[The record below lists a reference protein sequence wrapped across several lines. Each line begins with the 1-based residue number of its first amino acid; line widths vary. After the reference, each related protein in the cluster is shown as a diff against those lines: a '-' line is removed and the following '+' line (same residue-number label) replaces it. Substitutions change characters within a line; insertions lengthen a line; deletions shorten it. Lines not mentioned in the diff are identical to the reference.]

1 MSFCPFV
8 SFEKKKKTNKKK
20 LSSSQQLASSWSKNE
35 GLSESE
41 FYYPDEIHK
50 NTNNENINKQK
61 QASQKTE
68 QQPQLVDKVHDLLK
82 SKGLKTVGKTL
93 HDLSHS
99 FLMPFD
105 VDVNCAFKAQNPQKI
120 KFVFVP
126 F

>member
-8 SFEKKKKTNKKK
+8 SFEKNKNKKQ

-35 GLSESE
+35 WLSESE
-41 FYYPDEIHK
+41 FCYPDEIHK

-61 QASQKTE
+61 QASEKTE
-68 QQPQLVDKVHDLLK
+68 QQPQLVDKVHDLVK
-82 SKGLKTVGKTL
+82 TKDLKTLGKTL
-93 HDLSHS
+93 YDLSHS

-105 VDVNCAFKAQNPQKI
+105 MDVNCAFKAQNPQKI
-120 KFVFVP
+120 KFVSVP